1 MAEEIRR
8 RRRGE
13 ELEGAILGAAWD
25 ELSEAGFADLTMESV
40 AARARTGVAVLY
52 RRWANK
58 DALTLAAI
66 AHRGRSHPVVIPDTG
81 SLRGDLLALI
91 AGFGDDRMAFAT
103 VVGAAFAGL
112 LQSTGMTPA
121 QVRDQLLADQPRRS
135 AEVFRR
141 AHARGEID
149 LDTIP
154 ADVLEMPFDL
164 MRHDLL
170 MRLKPLSPERISSI
184 VDDMFLPLVVT
195 GPGLQGMRR

>member
-13 ELEGAILGAAWD
+13 ELEDAILTAAWQ
-25 ELSEAGFADLTMESV
+25 ELIEAGFADLTMESV

-58 DALTLAAI
+58 DELVLAAI
-66 AHRGRSHPVVIPDTG
+66 SHYGRQRPVPLPDTG
-81 SLRGDLLALI
+81 SLRQDLLALMS
-91 AGFGDDRMAFAT
+91 GFGDQRLALAT
-103 VVGAAFAGL
+103 VVAAAFAGL
-112 LQSTGMTPA
+112 LRSTGMTPA
-121 QVRDQLLADQPRRS
+121 QVREQLLADQPRRS

-141 AHARGEID
+141 AHERGEID

-170 MRLKPLSPERISSI
+170 MRLEPLPAERITSI
-184 VDDMFLPLVVT
+184 VDDMFLPLVSRAR
-195 GPGLQGMRR
+195 P